1 MLLKLFGLSKVLHCY
16 RFFYDRRI
24 KLLSNKMVN
33 SYVYTLEISSLSYGL
48 IFGLYM
54 FVYSGFMAIALV
66 TIGIIAFYALI
77 TYLVFAVP
85 LQVWLRRRH
94 RKFSLINFLIY
105 IAVAFSAVFLFWFV
119 DYPPNALTMFRSF
132 EYYIMSIVAA
142 FIYWFWDS
150 IFLRN

>member
-1 MLLKLFGLSKVLHCY
+1 
-16 RFFYDRRI
+16 
-24 KLLSNKMVN
+24 MVN
-33 SYVYTLEISSLSYGL
+33 SYVYTLIISSLSYGL

-85 LQVWLRRRH
+85 LQVWLRRRS
-94 RKFSLINFLIY
+94 RKFSLIYLLIY
-105 IAVAFSAVFLFWFV
+105 IAVAFLAVFLFWFV
-119 DYPPNALTMFRSF
+119 DYPPNALTVFRSS

-142 FIYWFWDS
+142 LIYWFWDS
-150 IFLRN
+150 IFLWN